1 MTWKVD
7 YKIYHN
13 LNPSRET
20 SLYYTPILKHK
31 IMTQDLFHWSQPKST
46 KCLYFWP
53 LQLRADPIQIHNNG
67 IVLWNNVIVYML
79 YVCVC
84 VCVCVCVHV
93 SVRLFFSSL
102 AIFTNYIITS
112 LSIQANKLRFIS
124 FRSQSSPKR
133 SHEQIVKIG
142 QTSRGYQWN

>member
-7 YKIYHN
+7 YKICCDLN
-13 LNPSRET
+13 LSRET
-20 SLYYTPILKHK
+20 SLYYTLILKHK

-53 LQLRADPIQIHNNG
+53 LQLRADPIRICNNG
-67 IVLWNNVIVYML
+67 IVLWNNVIVYLCM
-79 YVCVC
+79 YVCVF
-84 VCVCVCVHV
+84 
-93 SVRLFFSSL
+93 VRFFFSSL
-102 AIFTNYIITS
+102 ATFTNCIITS
-112 LSIQANKLRFIS
+112 LSVQANKLRFIS

-142 QTSRGYQWN
+142 QISRGYQWN